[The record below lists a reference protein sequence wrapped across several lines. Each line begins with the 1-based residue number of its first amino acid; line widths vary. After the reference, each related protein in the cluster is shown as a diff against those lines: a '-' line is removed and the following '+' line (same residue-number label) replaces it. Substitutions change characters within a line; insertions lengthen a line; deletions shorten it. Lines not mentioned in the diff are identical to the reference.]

1 MVIIPKNSVLA
12 NPANLSGPKGLPNTR
27 ISSIAESSVELMD
40 SSVGVS
46 FDSTPFGFS
55 DNTDASIGSGNNDEY
70 QSSQREKKVDSP
82 KGFKS
87 MLQGMDIPR
96 ALSENDN
103 TSPSFSVPYVGL
115 ITKAIA
121 IYENNARSIYE
132 SPSLRGTKFSI
143 VL

>member
-1 MVIIPKNSVLA
+1 MVMIPKNSVLT
-12 NPANLSGPKGLPNTR
+12 NPANLSGSKGLPNTR
-27 ISSIAESSVELMD
+27 ISSIAENYVESMD
-40 SSVGVS
+40 SSVGIS

-55 DNTDASIGSGNNDEY
+55 DNTDASIGYGNNDQY
-70 QSSQREKKVDSP
+70 QSSYPETKDNSP

-103 TSPSFSVPYVGL
+103 VSPSFSVPYVGL
-115 ITKAIA
+115 IAKAIA
-121 IYENNARSIYE
+121 IYENNARSAHD
-132 SPSLRGTKFSI
+132 SPSLRGTTFSV